1 MRRVSVFLLTLLL
14 IVGLV
19 GCSSTN
25 PRDIGLNSPRKPGA
39 IHYPL
44 KLTDQA
50 GRHVTIPREP
60 QRIVSLIPSATEI
73 AFALHL
79 DKRVVAVTNNDH
91 YPAQV
96 KNLPKVGDMK
106 IDVEKVLAQ
115 KPDLVLASSL
125 LGQDVINQLQKYRVP
140 ILVVDAKNLR
150 DVYRSIDLVGQA
162 TNRARESDHLIAQME
177 AKQRAIYRQVIQIP
191 KQKRPKVWIEV
202 GPELFTAG
210 GNTLLGQML
219 QLAGGIN
226 VAQKEKGW
234 PQISAEQV
242 IRWNPDVILTTYG
255 QVDTILKRKGFSSVH
270 AIQKKRVYAVDPDRT
285 SRPGPRIMDGI
296 EEIATALYPERFG
309 AQR

>member
-1 MRRVSVFLLTLLL
+1 MRRVFSFLLTLLL
-14 IVGLV
+14 IVSLA
-19 GCSSTN
+19 GCTFSN
-25 PRDIGLNSPRKPGA
+25 PKDVVVDSPRKPGA
-39 IHYPL
+39 INYPL

-73 AFALHL
+73 AFALQL
-79 DKRVVAVTNNDH
+79 DKRVVAVTNNDN

-96 KNLPKVGDMK
+96 KKLPKVGDMK

-125 LGQDVINQLQKYRVP
+125 LGQEVLNQLQKYRIPLV
-140 ILVVDAKNLR
+140 VVDAKHLL

-162 TNRARESDHLIAQME
+162 TNRARESDQLIAKME
-177 AKQRAIYRQVIQIP
+177 AQKRAIYRQVMQIP
-191 KQKRPKVWIEV
+191 KQQRPKVWIEI

-210 GNTLLGQML
+210 GDTLLGEML
-219 QLAGGIN
+219 QIAGGIN

-242 IRWNPDVILTTYG
+242 IRWNPDVILSTYG
-255 QVDTILKRKGFSSVH
+255 QTDSILKRKGFSSVH
-270 AIQKKRVYAVDPDRT
+270 AIQQKRVYAVDPDRT
-285 SRPGPRIMDGI
+285 SRPGPRIMEGI
-296 EEIATALYPERFG
+296 EEMAKALYPQRFG
-309 AQR
+309 GHQ